1 VNKPYSLKRKTT
13 LNSFTDP
20 QIPYYFVLWSH
31 KATLKMPRRQLQ
43 KKFCGQV
50 DKDAF
55 GWMVSW
61 LPQLLPCF
69 SSVLFFGFG
78 LISNARACAK
88 DMEASGV
95 AGEVLCVIFAA
106 AGPNDLHLASPA

>member
-1 VNKPYSLKRKTT
+1 VNKPYSFKKKTT
-13 LNSFTDP
+13 SFTDP

-55 GWMVSW
+55 GWNETIQPNASLSTW
-61 LPQLLPCF
+61 PQNFFCSCRLGIL
-69 SSVLFFGFG
+69 SVAL
-78 LISNARACAK
+78 
-88 DMEASGV
+88 
-95 AGEVLCVIFAA
+95 
-106 AGPNDLHLASPA
+106 